1 VAATSG
7 PPGSRSP
14 RTVRPRWAGRT
25 SRGSGAALIIA
36 VVFAGM
42 ARWEPVS
49 AQLGARAARRRR
61 PSRYSPGPMHPRPS
75 RSRS

>member
-14 RTVRPRWAGRT
+14 RTVRPRWPGRT

-36 VVFAGM
+36 VLFAGR

-49 AQLGARAARRRR
+49 AQLAARTARRRDPAATPPR
-61 PSRYSPGPMHPRPS
+61 PMHPRPS